1 MKVGAFLW
9 ESLSMAMD
17 ALRKN
22 KLRSVLS
29 VLGITIGIY
38 CIIVVYALVHS
49 MEKNI
54 NDNFASFGTD
64 VLFVQKWPWD
74 QFGENYPWWKYLKRP
89 ETSLDEA
96 RFLEDNIDKNWAAA
110 VAFAFSASEKL
121 EYRGISLTQIR
132 VNSVSHHYNE
142 VQKADVEFGRYFTED
157 ESAAGR
163 AVCIVG
169 SSVAENLFQGEDPL
183 GKDIRIKN
191 QVCKVIGVFRKE
203 GQSIINASADER
215 VMIPLKLG
223 MSMMNYK
230 ENSEGAQILLKAA
243 PGISLDD
250 LSFETSQLMRR
261 YRRIGPY
268 QEATFSVNR
277 MSMITNAVSDLFSTI
292 KMIGVIIGG
301 FSMVVGCF
309 GVANIM
315 FVSVKERT
323 QEIGIQKALGAKK
336 GFILSQFLTESVI
349 LCILGGLIGLGMV
362 WGTLQL
368 LNFVLEK
375 QLDSA
380 FTLYLMP
387 SDVGLGLGVSILV
400 GLLAGFLPASSG
412 ARLNPVDAI
421 RSK

>member
-1 MKVGAFLW
+1 MKPGVFLL
-9 ESLSMAMD
+9 ESLNMAMD

-74 QFGENYPWWKYLKRP
+74 EFGGNYPWWKYLRRP

-96 RFLEDNIDKNWAAA
+96 RFLEDNLDKSLAVA
-110 VAFAFSASEKL
+110 VAFAFSSSEKV
-121 EYRGISLTQIR
+121 EYRGISLTETS
-132 VNSVSHHYNE
+132 VNCVSHRYNE
-142 VQKADVEFGRYFTED
+142 VQKTDVEIGRYFTED

-163 AVCIVG
+163 PVCIIG
-169 SSVAENLFQGEDPL
+169 ASIAKNIFSGTDPL
-183 GKDIRIKN
+183 GKEIRVKN
-191 QVCKVIGVFRKE
+191 QVCRVIGVFRRE
-203 GQSIINASADER
+203 GQSIIDASVDEW
-215 VMIPLKLG
+215 VMVPLKLG

-230 ENSEGAQILLKAA
+230 ENSEGTQILLKAA
-243 PGISLDD
+243 QDVSLDD
-250 LSFETSQLMRR
+250 LSFETGQLMRR
-261 YRRIGPY
+261 YRRTGPY

-277 MSMITNAVSDLFSTI
+277 MSMITNAVSDLFGTI
-292 KMIGVIIGG
+292 KVIGIIIGG

-323 QEIGIQKALGAKK
+323 QEIGIQKALGAKR
-336 GFILSQFLTESVI
+336 GFILAQFLTESVI
-349 LCILGGLIGLGMV
+349 LCIIGGLIGLVMV

-368 LNFVLEK
+368 LNFVLQH
-375 QLDSA
+375 QLDSG
-380 FTLYLMP
+380 FVLYLMP
-387 SDVGLGLGVSILV
+387 YDVFLGIGVSVLV
-400 GLLAGFLPASSG
+400 GLLAGFLPALSG

>member
-1 MKVGAFLW
+1 MKAGAFLW
-9 ESLSMAMD
+9 ESLRMAAD

-74 QFGENYPWWKYLKRP
+74 EFGGNYPWWKYLRRP
-89 ETSLDEA
+89 ETSVDEA
-96 RFLEDNIDKNWAAA
+96 RFLEENLDKSWASAI
-110 VAFAFSASEKL
+110 AFAFSSAEKI
-121 EYRGISLTQIR
+121 EYRGVSLTETR
-132 VNSVSHHYNE
+132 VNSVSHRYNE
-142 VQKADVEFGRYFTED
+142 VQKADVEYGRYFTDD

-163 AVCIVG
+163 PVCIIG
-169 SSVAENLFQGEDPL
+169 ATVAQNLFQGVDPL

-191 QVCKVIGVFRKE
+191 QVCRVIGVFRRE

-223 MSMMNYK
+223 MGIMNYK
-230 ENSEGAQILLKAA
+230 ENSEGTQILLKAS
-243 PGISLDD
+243 PGIALDD

-277 MSMITNAVSDLFSTI
+277 MSMITNAVSDLFGTI
-292 KMIGVIIGG
+292 KVIGVIIGG

-323 QEIGIQKALGAKK
+323 QEIGIQKALGARRS
-336 GFILSQFLTESVI
+336 FILAQFLTESVI
-349 LCILGGLIGLGMV
+349 LCIIGGLIGLTFV
-362 WGTLQL
+362 WATLQL
-368 LNFVLEK
+368 LNFILQH
-375 QLDSA
+375 QLDSG
-380 FTLYLMP
+380 FILYLMP
-387 SDVGLGLGVSILV
+387 NDVILGIGVSVLV

-412 ARLNPVDAI
+412 AGLNPVDAI

>member
-1 MKVGAFLW
+1 MKPGAFLW

-54 NDNFASFGTD
+54 NDNFVSFGTD

-74 QFGENYPWWKYLKRP
+74 EFGGNYPWWKYLRRP

-96 RFLEDNIDKNWAAA
+96 RFLEENLDKSLASA
-110 VAFAFSASEKL
+110 VAFTFSSSEKI
-121 EYRGISLTQIR
+121 EYRGVSLTETR
-132 VNSVSHHYNE
+132 VNCVSHRYNE
-142 VQKADVEFGRYFTED
+142 VQKADVETGRYFTED

-163 AVCIVG
+163 QVCILG
-169 SSVAENLFQGEDPL
+169 ASIAANLFSGADPL
-183 GKDIRIKN
+183 GKEIRVKN
-191 QVCKVIGVFRKE
+191 QVCRVIGTFRRE

-215 VMIPLKLG
+215 IMIPLKLG

-230 ENSEGAQILLKAA
+230 ENSEGTQILLKAA
-243 PGISLDD
+243 QGISLDD
-250 LSFETSQLMRR
+250 LSFETGQLMRR
-261 YRRIGPY
+261 YRRTGPY
-268 QEATFSVNR
+268 QDATFSVNR
-277 MSMITNAVSDLFSTI
+277 MSMITNAVSDLFGTI
-292 KMIGVIIGG
+292 KVIGVIIGG

-323 QEIGIQKALGAKK
+323 QEIGIQKALGAKR
-336 GFILSQFLTESVI
+336 GFILAQFLTESVI
-349 LCILGGLIGLGMV
+349 LCIIGGLIGLGMV
-362 WGTLQL
+362 WVTLQL
-368 LNFVLEK
+368 LNFILQH
-375 QLDSA
+375 QLDSG
-380 FTLYLMP
+380 FVLYLMP
-387 SDVGLGLGVSILV
+387 SDVFLGIGVSVLV
-400 GLLAGFLPASSG
+400 GLLAGFLPASSA

>member
-1 MKVGAFLW
+1 MKAGAFLW
-9 ESLSMAMD
+9 ESLNMAMD

-74 QFGENYPWWKYLKRP
+74 EFGGNYPWWKYLKRP
-89 ETSLDEA
+89 ETTLAEA
-96 RFLEDNIDKNWAAA
+96 RFLDENIEKTWATS
-110 VAFAFSASEKL
+110 VAFAFNSAAKL
-121 EYRGISLTQIR
+121 EYRGISLSQTRI
-132 VNSVSHHYNE
+132 NCVSHRYNE

-163 AVCIVG
+163 AVCIIG
-169 SSVAENLFQGEDPL
+169 YSVAENLFQGADPL
-183 GKDIRIKN
+183 GKDIRIQN
-191 QVCKVIGVFRKE
+191 QMCKVIGVFRKE
-203 GQSIINASADER
+203 GQSIINASVDER

-223 MSMMNYK
+223 MSMLNYQEK
-230 ENSEGAQILLKAA
+230 SEGTQILVKAA
-243 PGISLDD
+243 PGVSLDD

-268 QEATFSVNR
+268 QEASFSVNR
-277 MSMITNAVSDLFSTI
+277 MSMITNAVSDLFGTI
-292 KMIGVIIGG
+292 KIIGIIIGG

-336 GFILSQFLTESVI
+336 RFILSQFLTESVI
-349 LCILGGLIGLGMV
+349 LCMVGGLIGLGMV

-368 LNFVLEK
+368 LNFILEK
-375 QLDSA
+375 QLDST
-380 FTLYLMP
+380 FILYLMP
-387 SDVGLGLGVSILV
+387 SDVLLGMGVSVLV

-412 ARLNPVDAI
+412 AKLNPVDAI

>member
-1 MKVGAFLW
+1 MKAGAFLW

-54 NDNFASFGTD
+54 NDNFSSFGTD

-74 QFGENYPWWKYLKRP
+74 EFGGNYPWWKYLKRP

-96 RFLEDNIDKNWAAA
+96 RFLEDNIDARWASA
-110 VAFAFSASEKL
+110 VAFAFSSTGKIEHK
-121 EYRGISLTQIR
+121 GISLTQAPI
-132 VNSVSHHYNE
+132 NCVSHRYNE
-142 VQKADVEFGRYFTED
+142 VQKADVEMGRYFTED

-163 AVCIVG
+163 SVCIIG
-169 SSVAENLFQGEDPL
+169 ANVAENLFQGADPL
-183 GKDIRIKN
+183 GKEIRVKN
-191 QVCKVIGVFRKE
+191 QVCRIIGVFRKE
-203 GQSIINASADER
+203 GQSILNASADER

-223 MSMMNYK
+223 MSIMNYK
-230 ENSEGAQILLKAA
+230 ENSEGTQILLKAA
-243 PGISLDD
+243 PGVLLDD
-250 LSFETSQLMRR
+250 LSFETAQLMKR

-268 QEATFSVNR
+268 QEPTFSVNR
-277 MSMITNAVSDLFSTI
+277 MSMITNAVSELFGTI
-292 KMIGVIIGG
+292 KVIGVIIGG
-301 FSMVVGCF
+301 FSMLVGCF

-336 GFILSQFLTESVI
+336 SFILAQFLTESVI
-349 LCILGGLIGLGMV
+349 LCMLGGLIGLGMV
-362 WGTLQL
+362 WATLQL
-368 LNFVLEK
+368 LNFLLEK
-375 QLDSA
+375 QLDST

-387 SDVGLGLGVSILV
+387 YDVLLGMGVSVLV
-400 GLLAGFLPASSG
+400 GLLAGLLPASSG